1 MISQNQS
8 SYIYSLF
15 ADHSINSSGF
25 QTDYSTPRIS
35 LSDLKNLNKLK
46 RSMNIYCLKRKYY
59 NKNNNNNNMS
69 GFSCSKLSNSKIYN
83 TKFIPFINSQK
94 NLIPKEQLLTI
105 INDNKIKLMNKSEA
119 KSRNKVNTLLNYN
132 YYSNDHI
139 KEKESY
145 PVSFYYNFKL
155 TLPYYCYYLSRKNS
169 INYFKTETANL
180 RNLKINSYN
189 GKKAINK
196 IKENMSYNNTKTE
209 CTEFNNKKNN
219 ILLEVYNN
227 DLNQYYFHLEKQ
239 GNDLSI
245 KDLNL
250 RNKKIMIYK
259 DILNLKIKINKILV
273 TFETYL
279 DAKFFLLC
287 VKEGTLDFKKF
298 SKKNQIDIISDL
310 YKWILNKN
318 KVNYEF
324 RHDII
329 FDEKN
334 IQLSMHNFYKYLVKI
349 IQNIKSDFDANKKT
363 MFLNYILISLDK
375 KSFFNIYNNI
385 KDHIKISGPM
395 KGNNIFSN
403 PEELDN
409 KIINFSYKNQLL
421 LESYNKLSL
430 QLLILRKEM
439 QKEKQRIE
447 KDFIYINTNK
457 EKLDNLEE
465 KLDII
470 KTIYENSLNDYNN
483 NKDYQKK
490 ENYKHLDKKI
500 NLIIDNILKY
510 NSEKIKNLIKQN
522 KEKNK
527 DDHKMTLLEKI
538 AFVQNVMLYLLNYV
552 NEKKLKSPD
561 NYNKAIKDINKIIIL
576 NRFRN
581 REEEKQKLY
590 DLKIKKIFEKNNK
603 ILFLPHKKIGLKNK

>member
-155 TLPYYCYYLSRKNS
+155 TLPYYRYYLSRKNS

-334 IQLSMHNFYKYLVKI
+334 LQLSMHNFYKYLVKI

-447 KDFIYINTNK
+447 KDFIYINANK

-465 KLDII
+465 KLYII

-510 NSEKIKNLIKQN
+510 NSEKIKHLIKQN

-527 DDHKMTLLEKI
+527 EDHKMTLLEKI

-603 ILFLPHKKIGLKNK
+603 ILFLPHKKIGLKDK

>member
-155 TLPYYCYYLSRKNS
+155 TLPYYRYYLSRKNS

-447 KDFIYINTNK
+447 KDFIYINANK

-465 KLDII
+465 KLYII

-510 NSEKIKNLIKQN
+510 NSEKIKHLIKQN

-527 DDHKMTLLEKI
+527 EDHKMTLLEKI

-603 ILFLPHKKIGLKNK
+603 ILFLPHKKIGLKDK

>member
-145 PVSFYYNFKL
+145 PVSLYYNFKL

>member
-145 PVSFYYNFKL
+145 PVSLYYNFKL
-155 TLPYYCYYLSRKNS
+155 TLPYYRYYLSRKNS

>member
-25 QTDYSTPRIS
+25 PTDYSTSRIS
-35 LSDLKNLNKLK
+35 ISDLKKLSKLK

-59 NKNNNNNNMS
+59 NNNNMS
-69 GFSCSKLSNSKIYN
+69 GSSCNKLTNSKIYN
-83 TKFIPFINSQK
+83 TKFMPFITTQK
-94 NLIPKEQLLTI
+94 NLIPREELLTI
-105 INDNKIKLMNKSEA
+105 IKNNKIKLMKNNDKSEV
-119 KSRNKVNTLLNYN
+119 KSRNTNNALLNYN

-139 KEKESY
+139 KEQKSDEICH
-145 PVSFYYNFKL
+145 FYNFKL
-155 TLPYYCYYLSRKNS
+155 NLPYYRYYTSMKNS
-169 INYFKTETANL
+169 VNYFKNEMSNI
-180 RNLKINSYN
+180 RYLKINSYN
-189 GKKAINK
+189 GNKAIDK
-196 IKENMSYNNTKTE
+196 LKENMIYNNTKTE
-209 CTEFNNKKNN
+209 CAEFNNRKNN
-219 ILLEVYNN
+219 ILLDEYNN
-227 DLNQYYFHLEKQ
+227 DLNQYYFHLEKLR
-239 GNDLSI
+239 NDLSI
-245 KDLNL
+245 KDLDL

-287 VKEGTLDFKKF
+287 VKEGTFDFKKF

-329 FDEKN
+329 IDDKN
-334 IQLSMHNFYKYLVKI
+334 IHLSMNNFYNYLVKI

-363 MFLNYILISLDK
+363 MFLNYILISLDR
-375 KSFFNIYNNI
+375 KSFFEIYNNI
-385 KDHIKISGPM
+385 KDHIKISGPT
-395 KGNNIFSN
+395 KANNIFNSL
-403 PEELDN
+403 EEVDN

-421 LESYNKLSL
+421 LKSFNKLSL
-430 QLLILRKEM
+430 QLLILRKEK
-439 QKEKQRIE
+439 QKEKERIE
-447 KDFIYINTNK
+447 KDSKYINSNK
-457 EKLDNLEE
+457 EKFANLEE
-465 KLDII
+465 KLGII
-470 KTIYENSLNDYNN
+470 KTIYENSLNEYDN
-483 NKDYQKK
+483 NKDYQEK
-490 ENYKHLDKKI
+490 ENCKNLDKKI

-510 NSEKIKNLIKQN
+510 KSEKIQNLTKKYKEQNQDIKL
-522 KEKNK
+522 
-527 DDHKMTLLEKI
+527 TLLEKI
-538 AFVQNVMLYLLNYV
+538 TLLQNVILYLLNYV

-561 NYNKAIKDINKIIIL
+561 NYNKAIKDINKREIF

-590 DLKIKKIFEKNNK
+590 NLKIKKIFEKNNK
-603 ILFLPHKKIGLKNK
+603 ILFLPHKKIGLKK

>member
-1 MISQNQS
+1 
-8 SYIYSLF
+8 
-15 ADHSINSSGF
+15 
-25 QTDYSTPRIS
+25 
-35 LSDLKNLNKLK
+35 
-46 RSMNIYCLKRKYY
+46 
-59 NKNNNNNNMS
+59 
-69 GFSCSKLSNSKIYN
+69 
-83 TKFIPFINSQK
+83 
-94 NLIPKEQLLTI
+94 
-105 INDNKIKLMNKSEA
+105 
-119 KSRNKVNTLLNYN
+119 
-132 YYSNDHI
+132 
-139 KEKESY
+139 
-145 PVSFYYNFKL
+145 
-155 TLPYYCYYLSRKNS
+155 
-169 INYFKTETANL
+169 
-180 RNLKINSYN
+180 
-189 GKKAINK
+189 
-196 IKENMSYNNTKTE
+196 
-209 CTEFNNKKNN
+209 
-219 ILLEVYNN
+219 
-227 DLNQYYFHLEKQ
+227 
-239 GNDLSI
+239 
-245 KDLNL
+245 
-250 RNKKIMIYK
+250 
-259 DILNLKIKINKILV
+259 
-273 TFETYL
+273 
-279 DAKFFLLC
+279 
-287 VKEGTLDFKKF
+287 
-298 SKKNQIDIISDL
+298 
-310 YKWILNKN
+310 
-318 KVNYEF
+318 
-324 RHDII
+324 
-329 FDEKN
+329 
-334 IQLSMHNFYKYLVKI
+334 
-349 IQNIKSDFDANKKT
+349 

-470 KTIYENSLNDYNN
+470 KTIYENSLNDYDN

>member
-145 PVSFYYNFKL
+145 PVSLYYNFKL

-561 NYNKAIKDINKIIIL
+561 NYNKAIKDINKREIF
-576 NRFRN
+576 NRFLN
-581 REEEKQKLY
+581 REEEKQKIY

-603 ILFLPHKKIGLKNK
+603 IIFLPNKKIGLKK

>member
-8 SYIYSLF
+8 SHIYSLF

-145 PVSFYYNFKL
+145 PVSLYYNFKL
-155 TLPYYCYYLSRKNS
+155 TLPYYRYYLSRKNS

-334 IQLSMHNFYKYLVKI
+334 IQLSMHNFY
-349 IQNIKSDFDANKKT
+349 
-363 MFLNYILISLDK
+363 
-375 KSFFNIYNNI
+375 
-385 KDHIKISGPM
+385 
-395 KGNNIFSN
+395 
-403 PEELDN
+403 
-409 KIINFSYKNQLL
+409 
-421 LESYNKLSL
+421 
-430 QLLILRKEM
+430 
-439 QKEKQRIE
+439 
-447 KDFIYINTNK
+447 
-457 EKLDNLEE
+457 
-465 KLDII
+465 
-470 KTIYENSLNDYNN
+470 
-483 NKDYQKK
+483 
-490 ENYKHLDKKI
+490 
-500 NLIIDNILKY
+500 
-510 NSEKIKNLIKQN
+510 
-522 KEKNK
+522 
-527 DDHKMTLLEKI
+527 
-538 AFVQNVMLYLLNYV
+538 
-552 NEKKLKSPD
+552 
-561 NYNKAIKDINKIIIL
+561 
-576 NRFRN
+576 
-581 REEEKQKLY
+581 
-590 DLKIKKIFEKNNK
+590 
-603 ILFLPHKKIGLKNK
+603 